1 MAKTGSTILASGSA
15 SAAKFFVAALTFTA
29 AYVGLSAYG
38 TADSAPAPT
47 LTPTASLTAQEL
59 PVVATAVQRSEP
71 AAKAG
76 RIAIGT
82 QTTGPN
88 CLKTFLA
95 RSLIV
100 NPAPKETVSYNWRL
114 ARWNPGTNTWK
125 TYLVDYSGFAGDE
138 HSAEWAYT
146 ISANPGWYRVELK
159 AEGRRTVKSDRF
171 QVSC

>member
-38 TADSAPAPT
+38 TADSATPAPA
-47 LTPTASLTAQEL
+47 P
-59 PVVATAVQRSEP
+59 VATLSGHEQPLIATAAQRSEP
-71 AAKAG
+71 AVAAG
-76 RIAIGT
+76 RIGIST
-82 QTTGPN
+82 RVTGPN
-88 CLKTFLA
+88 CLKTFVA

-100 NPAPKETVSYNWRL
+100 NPAPRETVSYNWRL
-114 ARWNPGTNTWK
+114 SRWNAGTNTWH

-138 HSAEWAYT
+138 HSADWTYT

-159 AEGRRTVKSDRF
+159 AEGLKTVKSDRF